1 MWIDDVT
8 AYIAALAPA
17 RTAVWPALGG
27 AGATLAVAVRDGR
40 RRTVLNERL
49 HELRRPLQALALMAP
64 RGQTPQGDGPVEM
77 AAAALAALEREI
89 NGGRDA
95 GSTAPIALR
104 PLLESARRRWRAQ
117 AAMFGAGL
125 ELRWD
130 AGEAVVEGSRLELAA
145 ALDNLIANALEHG
158 EGQVELAADLAG
170 DRICLAVV
178 DSGNGAGRRARQRE
192 AVLKGRDAR
201 RRVRGPFGRLSGRA
215 RHGHGLRLV
224 RRTAARHGGAFALH
238 KGERGTSAVLELPLA
253 PPARAGAERG
263 MNAGRPALPPGLG
276 RRVDGAEDG
285 AERDARPALPPGLG
299 RRVDGAED
307 GVDRAVP
314 GRFAGYGSAP
324 EPRLDGGQGTG
335 GWR

>member
-17 RTAVWPALGG
+17 RVALWPALGG
-27 AGATLAVAVRDGR
+27 AGATLAAAVRDGR

-64 RGQTPQGDGPVEM
+64 REGPPGGGDGPVEM

-89 NGGRDA
+89 NGERGGRP
-95 GSTAPIALR
+95 TAVVALR
-104 PLLESARRRWRAQ
+104 PLLEAARRRWRAQ
-117 AAMFGAGL
+117 AAMSGGGL
-125 ELRWD
+125 ALRWD
-130 AGEAVVEGSRLELAA
+130 AGEAAVEGSRLELAA

-158 EGQVELAADLAG
+158 GTHVELAADLAG

-178 DSGNGAGRRARQRE
+178 DSGSGAGRRARRRE
-192 AVLKGRDAR
+192 AELKGRDAR
-201 RRVRGPFGRLSGRA
+201 RRRDGRGPFGRLSGRA

-253 PPARAGAERG
+253 PPVRTDDRRSAPKPSRGGAEIR
-263 MNAGRPALPPGLG
+263 LD
-276 RRVDGAEDG
+276 DGAG
-285 AERDARPALPPGLG
+285 GL
-299 RRVDGAED
+299 R
-307 GVDRAVP
+307 
-314 GRFAGYGSAP
+314 
-324 EPRLDGGQGTG
+324 
-335 GWR
+335 

>member
-17 RTAVWPALGG
+17 RLAVWPALGG
-27 AGATLAVAVRDGR
+27 AGVTLATAVRDGR

-64 RGQTPQGDGPVEM
+64 REEAPGAGEGPVEM
-77 AAAALAALEREI
+77 AAVVLAALEREI
-89 NGGRDA
+89 NGERDA
-95 GSTAPIALR
+95 APTAIVALR
-104 PLLESARRRWRAQ
+104 PLLEAARRRWRGQ
-117 AAMFGAGL
+117 AAMWGTGL
-125 ELRWD
+125 ALRWD

-158 EGQVELAADLAG
+158 SGQVELAADLAG

-192 AVLKGRDAR
+192 AVLKGRGAR
-201 RRVRGPFGRLSGRA
+201 RRREVRGPFGRLSGRA

-224 RRTAARHGGAFALH
+224 RRTAARHGGVFALH

-253 PPARAGAERG
+253 P
-263 MNAGRPALPPGLG
+263 RP
-276 RRVDGAEDG
+276 R
-285 AERDARPALPPGLG
+285 
-299 RRVDGAED
+299 
-307 GVDRAVP
+307 
-314 GRFAGYGSAP
+314 
-324 EPRLDGGQGTG
+324 TG
-335 GWR
+335 GLR